1 MIDFYNAFISY
12 KHAPLDMKIA
22 EHVQRS
28 LEHFH
33 VPHKMKGKAK
43 HQKISRI
50 FRDKDELP
58 ITSDLT
64 ETIIDALKKSEYL
77 IVICSTNTKQSMW
90 VKREIQMFLTT
101 HTRDKIL
108 TVLCDGEPQ
117 DVIPEELT
125 SVEKEYY
132 DTATG
137 FPHTVKIPIEP
148 LSCDYRLP
156 MKRADREELPRLAA
170 ALLGCSY
177 DELQRRNRQYKMRRA
192 AAVIGVA
199 FAGLAAFGIYAAISR
214 QQIKANYVESLRGRS
229 INLAYES
236 GQLIDNNKRTD
247 AIHLAL
253 ASLPQDK
260 WDQMPVTAQGVRAI
274 TNATNAYNTGSGMSF
289 TATWNYKTD
298 FNIKEITLSENERY
312 IAAFDKLGN
321 VCCWDTATHAQ
332 IVKMDLGIIPIKVLF
347 VDNETLVLIFDKQIS
362 AYNIPTG
369 KNIWNFDDFKKYS
382 SMFVDRIVCNN
393 GSLYIVL
400 DDKTI
405 GQLSM
410 RDGSIKRTFE
420 PLKAFD
426 GKSINNLTISPD
438 GTKIAFLDNTYISD
452 DALIHVLDIES
463 GKQYTSPFT
472 GEGLVSMKFSDENHL
487 CLIANTDLFQT
498 NAVDYGEFVYI
509 NTTTMVLFCYDSQLN
524 KLWQN
529 ELKFSNIVSNPEI
542 MSIPQRNAILFSAG
556 DVAMVIEANSGNVLN
571 EIRTPTPILDVQDYN
586 SNGLPEFLCTGGQYV
601 LQLSDKNNS
610 IASVPL
616 SCSNLFLGHISETLF
631 VVKYGTNDIV
641 CLDRYVKDNEWQPVA
656 APGNY
661 YAGSNYFV
669 ECHDDKNLVVASSCN
684 DTTKVRISV
693 VDMKSAKLIFNEEVT
708 PEEGFIP
715 SIFKLE
721 NHNGEFYLYLGE
733 ACFHIDIKGGKTEKI
748 DFETDS
754 YGVKVVDGKI
764 ITYDTDDEEFTVTIR
779 DMFTDEEQ
787 TLSLSGVTDFQTVYG
802 EPVYIESINK
812 IFLYMSDRVFIA
824 DLKNSELTEMSLP
837 ETFISHSQVFYV
849 AASPDGSKI
858 LFSDGRTVMVTDS
871 SFKELYSFTCE
882 CDRRRGAIFKDK
894 VLYVAANSCLAL
906 YNSETGE
913 LLGKYDMDD
922 SRANVATFEFDDKN
936 HQLFIK
942 TEDQL
947 SIFDTNSWNEIA
959 SLSNVYCYDKNT
971 DRFYVFSYKSQSECT
986 MGYFKH
992 YSLNDLIEKA
1002 KTYLNGHEI
1011 DDYTKRKYGL

>member
-156 MKRADREELPRLAA
+156 MKRADKEELPRLAA

-260 WDQMPVTAQGVRAI
+260 WDQMPVTAQGMRAI
-274 TNATNAYNTGSGMSF
+274 TNATNAYSTGSGLSF

-298 FNIKEITLSENERY
+298 FNIKEMTLSDNEHY

-321 VCCWDTATHAQ
+321 VYCWDTATHAQ
-332 IVKMDLGIIPIKVLF
+332 ILKMDLGIIPIKVLF
-347 VDNETLVLIFDKQIS
+347 ADNETLVIVFDKQIS
-362 AYNIPTG
+362 AYNIQTG
-369 KNIWNFDDFKKYS
+369 KNIWNFDDFDKYS
-382 SMFVDRIVCNN
+382 SMYVDRVVCSN
-393 GSLYIVL
+393 GSIYIVPN
-400 DDKTI
+400 DKTI
-405 GQLSM
+405 TQLSL
-410 RDGSIKRTFE
+410 RDGSVKRTFE
-420 PLKAFD
+420 PLND
-426 GKSINNLTISPD
+426 DNGTDVYNLTISPD
-438 GTKIAFLDNTYISD
+438 GTKLAFIDEKYIFD
-452 DALIHVLDIES
+452 VANIHILDIET
-463 GKQYTSPFT
+463 GKQYTSSFS
-472 GEGLVSMKFSDENHL
+472 GRSLVSMEFSDENHL
-487 CLIANTDLFQT
+487 CVVSNRDIYLSNAN
-498 NAVDYGEFVYI
+498 DYGEVVIF
-509 NTTTMVLFCYDSQLN
+509 NSATLDLFCYDIQLN
-524 KLWQN
+524 KLWQKDITFN
-529 ELKFSNIVSNPEI
+529 NDSGNIGI
-542 MSIPQRNAILFSAG
+542 MNIPQRNAILYHVSNI
-556 DVAMVIEANSGNVLN
+556 AMIFDADSGNVLN
-571 EIRTPTPILDVQDYN
+571 ELKTPSSIICAQDFN
-586 SNGLPEFLCTGGQYV
+586 SNGLPEFICTGGQHV
-601 LQLSDKNNS
+601 FQLSDKDNS

-616 SCSNLFLGHISETLF
+616 NCNNLSQGYISVSLY
-631 VVKYGTNDIV
+631 VVIYETNDII
-641 CLDRYVKDNEWQPVA
+641 CFDRYVKDNEWQPVT

-661 YAGSNYFV
+661 YAGSLNFV
-669 ECHDDKNLVVASSCN
+669 ECHDDKNLVVASSYN
-684 DTTKVRISV
+684 GATAVRISV
-693 VDMKSAKLIFNEEVT
+693 VDMESAKLIFNEEIPT
-708 PEEGFIP
+708 EEGFIP
-715 SIFKLE
+715 STFKLE

-733 ACFHIDIKGGKTEKI
+733 ACFHIDIKGGKTEKV
-748 DFETDS
+748 DYEVDS

-764 ITYDTDDEEFTVTIR
+764 ISYDTDDEEFTVTIR

-787 TLSLSGVTDFQTVYG
+787 TLSLSGVTDYQTVYG

-812 IFLYMSDRVFIA
+812 IFLYTGDRVFIA

-837 ETFISHSQVFYV
+837 ETFISHSPVFYV

-858 LFSDGRTVMVTDS
+858 LFSDGRTVLVTDS

-894 VLYVAANSCLAL
+894 VLYVAANNCLAL

-947 SIFDTNSWNEIA
+947 SIFDTNSWSEIA

-971 DRFYVFSYKSQSECT
+971 DRFYVFSYKNQSECT